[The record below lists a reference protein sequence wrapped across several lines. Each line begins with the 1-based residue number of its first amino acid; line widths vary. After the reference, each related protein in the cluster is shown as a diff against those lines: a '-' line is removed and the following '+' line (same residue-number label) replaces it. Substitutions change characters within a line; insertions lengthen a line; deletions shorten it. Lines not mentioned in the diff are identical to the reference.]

1 MEKGANGVAKPGKNR
16 VSLEAVRGGHY
27 DAGAEYARNA
37 IGKKIAE
44 GRRCRQLNQG
54 EFASL
59 LESFG
64 IRIGLRGYAK
74 WETGETV
81 PNAYQLLAIYHAL
94 QPPEGDSWLS
104 GGDALLNAEG
114 LRKLDQYREDL
125 LASGRYKPAAR
136 VEDNAVEYR
145 EALFSRL
152 RPSAGP
158 GNYLDEE
165 NFEKRLFP
173 ADSIPAGADFAL
185 CVEGNSMEPVYR
197 DGQILWIQ
205 LCSSLRVGEVGLM
218 SYDGLS
224 YIKVYGEQPP
234 PEELRPW
241 FTDSEG
247 KLFPQPV
254 LISYNREQYPPVP
267 VHPEKGFAVIGRV
280 L

>member
-1 MEKGANGVAKPGKNR
+1 MAKPGKSAAPIYALHAR
-16 VSLEAVRGGHY
+16 PY
-27 DAGAEYARNA
+27 DAGKEYERNA
-37 IGKKIAE
+37 VGKKLAE
-44 GRRCRQLNQG
+44 ARRQRGLSQSEL
-54 EFASL
+54 ASGL
-59 LESFG
+59 AAFG

-81 PNAYQLLAIYHAL
+81 PNAYQLLALYRAL
-94 QPPEGDSWLS
+94 EPAEGASWLF
-104 GGDALLNAEG
+104 GGEEELNREG
-114 LRKLDQYREDL
+114 LKKLAQYREDL
-125 LASGRYKPAAR
+125 IASGRYKPAALA
-136 VEDNAVEYR
+136 EDNAVVYR

-158 GNYLDEE
+158 GNFLDEE

-173 ADSIPAGADFAL
+173 ADSIPAGADFA
-185 CVEGNSMEPVYR
+185 VRVDGSSMEPVYR
-197 DGQILWIQ
+197 DGQLLWIRR
-205 LCSSLRVGEVGLM
+205 CHSLRPGEVGLLC
-218 SYDGLS
+218 YDGNS
-224 YIKVYGEQPP
+224 YIKVYGEQTP

-247 KLFPQPV
+247 KVFPQPV

>member
-1 MEKGANGVAKPGKNR
+1 MSKPGKNR
-16 VSLEAVRGGHY
+16 FSLEACRSGHY
-27 DAGAEYARNA
+27 DAGAEYAGNA
-37 IGKKIAE
+37 IGKKIAGE
-44 GRRCRQLNQG
+44 RRRRGYSQG
-54 EFASL
+54 EFAAL
-59 LESFG
+59 LADYG

-94 QPPEGDSWLS
+94 QPPEGERWLT
-104 GGDALLNAEG
+104 GGEARLNAEG
-114 LRKLDQYREDL
+114 LRRLEEYREDL

-136 VEDNAVEYR
+136 VEDNAVEVR

-152 RPSAGP
+152 RPSAGL

-165 NFEKRLFP
+165 YFEKRLFP

-197 DGQILWIQ
+197 DGQILWVQ

-224 YIKVYGEQPP
+224 YIKVYGEQSPP
-234 PEELRPW
+234 AELLPW

-247 KLFPQPV
+247 KVFPQPV

-267 VHPEKGFAVIGRV
+267 VHPEKGFAVIGRI

>member
-1 MEKGANGVAKPGKNR
+1 MSKPGKNR
-16 VSLEAVRGGHY
+16 ISLDACRGGHY
-27 DAGAEYARNA
+27 DAGAAYADNA
-37 IGKKIAE
+37 IGKRIAE
-44 GRRCRQLNQG
+44 GRRRRGLSQG

-59 LESFG
+59 LASFG

-94 QPPEGDSWLS
+94 QPPEGESWLS
-104 GGDALLNAEG
+104 GGDALLNEEG
-114 LRKLDQYREDL
+114 LRKLDEYREDL
-125 LASGRYKPAAR
+125 MASGRYKPAAR
-136 VEDNAVEYR
+136 VADNAVEYR
-145 EALFSRL
+145 EALLSRL

-158 GNYLDEE
+158 GNFLDEE

-173 ADSIPAGADFAL
+173 ADSIPPGADFAI
-185 CVEGNSMEPVYR
+185 CVDGNSMEPVYR
-197 DGQILWIQ
+197 DGQLLWIQ
-205 LCSSLRVGEVGLM
+205 LCRSLRVGEVGLM
-218 SYDGLS
+218 CYDGNS

-234 PEELRPW
+234 AAELLPW

-247 KLFPQPV
+247 KVFPQPV

>member
-1 MEKGANGVAKPGKNR
+1 MAKPGKNR
-16 VSLEAVRGGHY
+16 LSLEARRSGHY

-37 IGKKIAE
+37 VGKKIAAE
-44 GRRCRQLNQG
+44 RRRRGLSQG
-54 EFASL
+54 EFAAL
-59 LESFG
+59 LADYG

-81 PNAYQLLAIYHAL
+81 PNAYQMLAIYHAL
-94 QPPEGDSWLS
+94 QPPEGARWLV
-104 GGDALLNAEG
+104 GGEESLDAEG
-114 LRKLDQYREDL
+114 LRRLDEYREDL
-125 LASGRYKPAAR
+125 VASGRYRPAAKLEGR
-136 VEDNAVEYR
+136 AVEYR

-158 GNYLDEE
+158 GNFLDEE

-185 CVEGNSMEPVYR
+185 EVDGSSMEPVYR
-197 DGQILWIQ
+197 DGQILWVQ
-205 LCSSLRVGEVGLM
+205 LCSSLRVGEAGLM

-224 YIKVYGEQPP
+224 YLKVYGEQPP
-234 PEELRPW
+234 PEELLPW

-247 KLFPQPV
+247 KVFPQPV
-254 LISYNREQYPPVP
+254 LISYNAEKYPPVP
-267 VHPEKGFAVIGRV
+267 VHPEKGFSIIGRV

>member
-1 MEKGANGVAKPGKNR
+1 MAKPGRNR
-16 VSLEAVRGGHY
+16 LSLEAHRVGHY
-27 DAGAEYARNA
+27 DAGAEYGRNA
-37 IGKKIAE
+37 IGKKLAE
-44 GRRCRQLNQG
+44 GRRRRGLSQG
-54 EFASL
+54 EFAAL
-59 LESFG
+59 LADFG

-94 QPPEGDSWLS
+94 QPAEGESWLT
-104 GGDALLNAEG
+104 GGEAALNDEG
-114 LRKLDQYREDL
+114 LKRLEQYREDL

-136 VEDNAVEYR
+136 MEDGAVEYR
-145 EALFSRL
+145 EALLSRL

-158 GNYLDEE
+158 GNFLDEE
-165 NFEKRLFP
+165 NFERRLFP
-173 ADSIPAGADFAL
+173 ADSIPAGADFAV
-185 CVEGNSMEPVYR
+185 CVDGSSMEPVYR
-197 DGQILWIQ
+197 DGQLLWIQ
-205 LCSSLRVGEVGLM
+205 LCSALRVGEVGLM
-218 SYDGLS
+218 SYDGNS
-224 YIKVYGEQPP
+224 YIKVYGERTP

>member
-1 MEKGANGVAKPGKNR
+1 MAKPGKNR
-16 VSLEAVRGGHY
+16 FSLDALRSGHY
-27 DAGAEYARNA
+27 DAGAEYARNS
-37 IGKKIAE
+37 IGKKLAE
-44 GRRCRQLNQG
+44 ARRRRGLSQG
-54 EFASL
+54 ELAGL
-59 LESFG
+59 LADFG

-81 PNAYQLLAIYHAL
+81 PNAYQLLALFRAL
-94 QPPEGDSWLS
+94 QPPEGADWLF
-104 GGDALLNAEG
+104 GGETALNEEG
-114 LRKLDQYREDL
+114 LARLARYREDL
-125 LASGRYKPAAR
+125 IASGRYRPAAR
-136 VEDNAVEYR
+136 VEDNAVTYR

-158 GNYLDEE
+158 GNFLDEE

-173 ADSIPAGADFAL
+173 ADSIPAGADFAV
-185 CVEGNSMEPVYR
+185 CVDGDSMEPVYR
-197 DGQILWIQ
+197 DGQLLWIR
-205 LCSSLRVGEVGLM
+205 LCCSLRVGEVGLM
-218 SYDGLS
+218 SYDGNS

-234 PEELRPW
+234 PEELRPL

-247 KLFPQPV
+247 KVFPQPV

>member
-1 MEKGANGVAKPGKNR
+1 MAKPGKKSL
-16 VSLEAVRGGHY
+16 SLEACRAGHY

-37 IGKKIAE
+37 LGKKIAE
-44 GRRCRQLNQG
+44 QRRRRGLSQG

-59 LESFG
+59 LADYG

-81 PNAYQLLAIYHAL
+81 PNAYQLLAIFHAL
-94 QPPEGDSWLS
+94 RPPEGARWLS
-104 GGDALLNAEG
+104 GEEPLLDGEG
-114 LRKLDQYREDL
+114 LRRLEEYREDL
-125 LASGRYKPAAR
+125 VASGRYKPAAR

-158 GNYLDEE
+158 GNFLDEE

-173 ADSIPAGADFAL
+173 ADSIPPGADFAFQ
-185 CVEGNSMEPVYR
+185 VDGNSMEPVYQ
-197 DGQILWIQ
+197 DGQLLWVQ
-205 LCSSLRVGEVGLM
+205 LCSGLRVGEVGLM
-218 SYDGLS
+218 CYDGLS
-224 YIKVYGEQPP
+224 YVKVYGEQPP
-234 PEELRPW
+234 PAELRPW

-247 KLFPQPV
+247 KVFPQPV

-267 VHPEKGFAVIGRV
+267 VHPEKGFAIIGRV

>member
-1 MEKGANGVAKPGKNR
+1 MAKPGKN
-16 VSLEAVRGGHY
+16 SLTLEACRAGHY

-37 IGKKIAE
+37 IGKRIAE
-44 GRRCRQLNQG
+44 ERRRRGLSQG

-59 LESFG
+59 LRDFG

-94 QPPEGDSWLS
+94 RPPEGARWLS
-104 GGDALLNAEG
+104 LGEEELDGEG
-114 LRKLDQYREDL
+114 LRRLDEYRQDL
-125 LASGRYKPAAR
+125 VASGRYKPAAKR
-136 VEDNAVEYR
+136 EVGPVEYR
-145 EALFSRL
+145 EALLSRL

-158 GNYLDEE
+158 GNFLDEE

-173 ADSIPAGADFAL
+173 ADSIPAEADFAL
-185 CVEGNSMEPVYR
+185 VVDGNSMEPVYR
-197 DGQILWIQ
+197 DGQLLWIQ
-205 LCSSLRVGEVGLM
+205 RCSSLRVGEAGLM
-218 SYDGLS
+218 CYDGLS
-224 YIKVYGEQPP
+224 FIKVYGEQPP
-234 PEELRPW
+234 PAELRPW

-247 KLFPQPV
+247 KVFPQPV

-267 VHPEKGFAVIGRV
+267 VHPEKGFAIIGRV

>member
-1 MEKGANGVAKPGKNR
+1 MAKPGRKR
-16 VSLEAVRGGHY
+16 ISLEACRDGHY

-37 IGKKIAE
+37 LGKKLAE
-44 GRRCRQLNQG
+44 ERRRQGLSQG
-54 EFASL
+54 EFASRL
-59 LESFG
+59 GDYG

-81 PNAYQLLAIYHAL
+81 PNAYQLLAIFHAL
-94 QPPEGDSWLS
+94 RPPEGARWLS
-104 GGDALLNAEG
+104 GEEPLLDGEG
-114 LRKLDQYREDL
+114 LRRLEEYREDL
-125 LASGRYKPAAR
+125 VASGRYRPAAR

-158 GNYLDEE
+158 GNFLDEE

-185 CVEGNSMEPVYR
+185 QVDGSSMEPVYQ
-197 DGQILWIQ
+197 DGQLLWVQ

-218 SYDGLS
+218 CYDGNS
-224 YIKVYGEQPP
+224 YVKVYGEQPP
-234 PEELRPW
+234 PAELRPW

-247 KLFPQPV
+247 KVFPQPV

>member
-1 MEKGANGVAKPGKNR
+1 MAKPGRNTL
-16 VSLEAVRGGHY
+16 SIGALRGENY
-27 DAGAEYARNA
+27 DAGAEYARNTV
-37 IGKKIAE
+37 GKRIAGE
-44 GRRCRQLNQG
+44 RRRRGLSQAAL
-54 EFASL
+54 AAL
-59 LESFG
+59 LADFG
-64 IRIGLRGYAK
+64 VRISLRGYAK

-81 PNAYQLLAIYHAL
+81 PNAYQLLAVAHAL
-94 QPPEGDSWLS
+94 RLPEGTDWL
-104 GGDALLNAEG
+104 GAAPAELNEEG

-125 LASGRYKPAAR
+125 IASGRYKPAAQ
-136 VEDNAVEYR
+136 VEDNAVVWR

-158 GNYLDEE
+158 GNFLDEE

-185 CVEGNSMEPVYR
+185 CVDGNSMEPVYR
-197 DGQILWIQ
+197 DGQLLWIQ
-205 LCSSLRVGEVGLM
+205 LCRSLRVGEVGLM
-218 SYDGLS
+218 SYDGNS
-224 YIKVYGEQPP
+224 YIKVYGEQAP
-234 PEELRPW
+234 PEELRPF

-254 LISYNREQYPPVP
+254 LISYNREQYPPLP